1 MKGKVRQNGER
12 EIKIATFLVVERKWT
27 NSGHGSQFYERLFLL
42 ARPNVSDVRFNE
54 YFFIIYDEIFY
65 ENLLRKSRRIL
76 FYLEERG
83 ETFICRRGVSYV
95 NLDITLKKNYFC
107 IFFTY
112 TLSKPEIPE
121 EERLL

>member
-1 MKGKVRQNGER
+1 MVRGRLRSQHFWSWRENER
-12 EIKIATFLVVERKWT
+12 TADIAVSFMRDI
-27 NSGHGSQFYERLFLL
+27 FLL

-95 NLDITLKKNYFC
+95 DSDITLKKNYFC

-121 EERLL
+121 EECLL